1 MKKAL
6 AMLLSMALVLSF
18 VLTGCGEKPTDG
30 SAPPDSSSP
39 SPSSAGEA
47 KLTDGIYEET
57 TIGLKTFYRFNEDGT
72 YYALFF
78 GGGVIEAGTYEVV
91 DKEAKYRPEGLSEEE
106 SPTAESSETAPQ
118 TIVTTS
124 YQGAVTEIAY
134 ANDTLQDCDLG
145 GMAGYRFLHHNA
157 EYNYVAADEE
167 QPLPIYTFYADN
179 KSGNSLTLYHSK
191 TFIDYTGDV
200 GVEGTWEKTSEFA
213 FSLTDENGNTATL
226 AIDGD
231 NAIYGDKTL
240 SSKIV
245 NEGEPIVI
253 NTYRVDETEVGLPMP
268 VALRIDCYDNSTCKL
283 IVEVA
288 AANQELEADT
298 GTYELDELMYSPT
311 FYFARLGDIA
321 CEPDFDHATESGL
334 PVNIPVK
341 GDVETTD
348 AAGIVTP
355 MTLDAVLTGTATA
368 DAVPTSTGSSAKQ
381 LTNSFKAEGAETGL
395 PMPVDFHID
404 CFSDGTCTANIYV
417 SFTDQDIPLDEG
429 TFTVDEAYGFHFQFE
444 AAGAAEGVPDYATAT
459 ADNLTVNVAFKL
471 AMDLPQEDGSVI
483 PLDIDL
489 TASGPAVAVEQ

>member
-1 MKKAL
+1 MMKKAL
-6 AMLLSMALVLSF
+6 AMLLSMTLVLSF
-18 VLTGCGEKPTDG
+18 MLAGCGEKPADG

-39 SPSSAGEA
+39 TGEA

-78 GGGVIEAGTYEVV
+78 NGGVIEAGTYEVV
-91 DKEAKYRPEGLSEEE
+91 DKEKEYREEGPDDKAAATLK
-106 SPTAESSETAPQ
+106 APQ

-124 YQGAVTEIAY
+124 YQGVVTEIAY
-134 ANDTLQDCDLG
+134 ADDTLQDCELA

-157 EYNYVAADEE
+157 EYNYVPADEE

-179 KSGNSLTLYHSK
+179 LAGNTLTLYHNK

-213 FSLTDENGNTATL
+213 FSMTDENGNTATL

-231 NAIYGDKTL
+231 SAIYGDKTL

-245 NEGEPIVI
+245 NEGEPQVI

-288 AANQELEADT
+288 VANQELEADN
-298 GTYELDELMYSPT
+298 GTYELDDLMYSPT
-311 FYFARLGDIA
+311 FHFAKLGDIA

-341 GDVETTD
+341 GSVEVTD
-348 AAGIVTP
+348 AAGTVTP
-355 MTLDAVLTGTATA
+355 MTLDAVLAGTATA
-368 DAVPTSTGSSAKQ
+368 DAVPTSVGSVKTM
-381 LTNSFKAEGAETGL
+381 TNSFKAEGAETGL

-417 SFTDQDIPLDEG
+417 SFIDQDIPLDEG
-429 TFTVDEAYGFHFQFE
+429 TFTVDEAYGFHFQFK
-444 AAGAAEGVPDYATAT
+444 AAGAVEGTPDYATAT
-459 ADNLTVNVAFKL
+459 ADNLTINVAFKL

-489 TASGPAVAVEQ
+489 IASGPAIAAAE

>member
-6 AMLLSMALVLSF
+6 AMLLSLSLMLCFLLV
-18 VLTGCGEKPTDG
+18 GCGGEPAES
-30 SAPPDSSSP
+30 SAPPEESP
-39 SPSSAGEA
+39 SDTGSPAGSTA
-47 KLTDGIYEET
+47 MTDGIYEET
-57 TIGLKTFYRFNEDGT
+57 TIGMKTFYRFNEDGT

-78 GGGVIEAGTYEVV
+78 GGSVVEAGTYEVT
-91 DKEAKYRPEGLSEEE
+91 DKETEYREEG
-106 SPTAESSETAPQ
+106 TTGETAATLKSSQ
-118 TIVTTS
+118 TVVTTS
-124 YQGAVTEIAY
+124 YQGVVTEIAY
-134 ANDTLQDCDLG
+134 ADDTLQDCNLG

-157 EYNYVAADEE
+157 EYSYDAASEE

-179 KSGNSLTLYHSK
+179 LSGNSLTLYHNK

-213 FSLTDENGNTATL
+213 FSMTDENGNTSTL

-231 NAIYGDKTL
+231 NAVYNDKTL

-288 AANQELEADT
+288 AVGQELEADN

-311 FYFARLGDIA
+311 FHFTNLGDIA

-341 GDVETTD
+341 GEVETTD
-348 AAGIVTP
+348 EAGTVTT

-368 DAVPTSTGSSAKQ
+368 DAAPTSAGSAKE
-381 LTNSFKAEGAETGL
+381 LTNSFKAESAETGL

-417 SFTDQDIPLDEG
+417 SFTDQDIPLDAG

-444 AAGAAEGVPDYATAT
+444 AAGAVEGEPDYATAT
-459 ADNLTVNVAFKL
+459 ADNLTINVPFKL

-489 TASGPAVAVEQ
+489 TASGPAVNAQ